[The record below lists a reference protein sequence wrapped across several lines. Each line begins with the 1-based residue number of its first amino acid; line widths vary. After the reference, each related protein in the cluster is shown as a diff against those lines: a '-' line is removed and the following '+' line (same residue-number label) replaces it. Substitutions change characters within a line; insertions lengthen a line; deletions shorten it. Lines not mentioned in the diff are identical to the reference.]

1 MGVAL
6 HDDDELCPDTFA
18 GVEGCLKDCDD
29 VGLVVGGVA
38 DINAE
43 GNVTR
48 QWVPSAKGVLK
59 GDEGLL
65 EVGLNWSA
73 RAPCQIFQTHASLAL
88 GDFGRLPGT
97 RPISPLHVRWPMPA
111 GSDFIR
117 TLLADGAQETIKHR
131 I

>member
-1 MGVAL
+1 MSQRLRRCRPRGW
-6 HDDDELCPDTFA
+6 
-18 GVEGCLKDCDD
+18 
-29 VGLVVGGVA
+29 GVA

-73 RAPCQIFQTHASLAL
+73 RAPCQIFQTHASLGIGGFREIAGYPSDL
-88 GDFGRLPGT
+88 AFACTLAYASGVRFYQNVIGRWRTGDHQTSHLLPRRAGRTHPFVEG
-97 RPISPLHVRWPMPA
+97 RSPS
-111 GSDFIR
+111 G
-117 TLLADGAQETIKHR
+117 
-131 I
+131 